1 LKDKIIK
8 ELQQTGRDGIYDLIE
23 FLKES
28 DFFTAPASVKYHLN
42 WKGGLALH
50 SWHVYENYKDLFD
63 KYVNLGL
70 AIHFP
75 LFDSMI
81 IEGLLHDVNKIGKY
95 KIDDEPA
102 TDKQINYLN
111 SLYSNYKKKD
121 IFCLSFDVE
130 SITKSYASD
139 LIEWLKNNPEDE
151 KPKQK
156 TNYTYK
162 DNNLPLGH
170 GEKSVSIIQDFID
183 LKDREKLA
191 IRWHMLAFEDGVY
204 NGSKNRDF
212 NRAKD
217 LYPDVQLLQLAD
229 YEATFKEQYIPEG
242 SE

>member
-28 DFFTAPASVKYHLN
+28 DFFTAPASVNYHLN
-42 WKGGLALH
+42 WKKGLSIH
-50 SWHVYENYKDLFD
+50 SWHVKENLRRFHKRYQKIIP
-63 KYVNLGL
+63 GT
-70 AIHFP
+70 FP
-75 LFDSMI
+75 YDSVT

-102 TDKQINYLN
+102 SDKQINYLN

-191 IRWHMLAFEDGVY
+191 IRWHMSAFEDGVY